1 MSRFAHWTVCCFSVL
16 ASCGFGMCTMYGVF
30 MECAYVSDMQ
40 VKGQYLC

>member
-1 MSRFAHWTVCCFSVL
+1 MSIGLHTGLCAVL
-16 ASCGFGMCTMYGVF
+16 ASCGFGMNMCTMYGVF